1 MTKRTEFTATAPNG
15 ATYTFRASTKPAAV
29 RFLDITGTRD
39 AGAPNVGDRTYIIST
54 HRSVAA
60 AGTSFQTPVWKQFLR
75 PDSVCTEIREA
86 GQAAG
91 QGPCCTSCSTP
102 LPAEAAGGDGRCGM
116 CG

>member
-1 MTKRTEFTATAPNG
+1 MALTTYTATAPNG

-54 HRSVAA
+54 HRSVKA
-60 AGTSFQTPVWKQFLR
+60 AGTSFQAPVWRQFLR
-75 PDSVCTEIREA
+75 PDSVCTDIREA

-91 QGPCCTSCSTP
+91 CTSCGTP

-116 CG
+116 C